1 MADLVAYAK
10 MLGDRNKQAEQDADN
25 IFMQRKEIE
34 SEIAHMDEE
43 VDKITQN
50 LEVFI
55 YLYYYLYCL
64 YNICLY
70 FYFFYF
76 I

>member
-1 MADLVAYAK
+1 MGDLVAYAK

-70 FYFFYF
+70 FYFFSF

>member
-1 MADLVAYAK
+1 MGDLVAYAK

-34 SEIAHMDEE
+34 SEIAKMDEE

-50 LEVFI
+50 LEVYLFI
-55 YLYYYLYCL
+55 YLYIRC
-64 YNICLY
+64 N
-70 FYFFYF
+70 
-76 I
+76 